1 MRNAGVVD
9 YITDAWNLVETIQ
22 ILFNLFFIGLS
33 LVEYRMHSYPFAV
46 LMLCLTMIKFLMQL
60 RVFD

>member
-22 ILFNLFFIGLS
+22 ILFNLFFIGIS
-33 LVEYRMHSYPFAV
+33 LVEYKMQSYPFAV
-46 LMLCLTMIKFLMQL
+46 LMLCLTMFKFLVQL